1 MLYNVLPTKC
11 FCLHHM
17 REKQLVLVKDPIFDR
32 YIIYFTSNIFIP
44 IDF

>member
-1 MLYNVLPTKC
+1 MLFNVLPTKY
-11 FCLHHM
+11 FCLDHM
-17 REKQLVLVKDPIFDR
+17 REKQLVLVKDPIISL